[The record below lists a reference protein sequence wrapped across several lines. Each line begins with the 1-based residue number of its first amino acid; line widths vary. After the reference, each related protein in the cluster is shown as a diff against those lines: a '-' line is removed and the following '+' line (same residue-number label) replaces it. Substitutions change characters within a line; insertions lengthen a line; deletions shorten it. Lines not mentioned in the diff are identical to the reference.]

1 LDNGR
6 VEAGIGERLRDAR
19 RDLGLD
25 LEEITER
32 TKIRAR
38 YLIAMEE
45 ERWDALPGAAY
56 VRSFLH
62 TYAEELGLDADALVD
77 EYRRTEPQR
86 DRPGFEAPPPAP
98 ITPAP
103 IAPAPGDE
111 PGARG
116 RRRGGRR
123 WAPIAGVVVAGV
135 LAIIAVIGL
144 AGGSDD
150 DDGAPAKGP
159 RAAEQQGGGGG
170 GGSAREKAPG
180 PEPSRATLRLTTTGT
195 VWVCVVNRA
204 GEALVEG
211 VTLPAGEEQGPFR
224 AGGFDIALGNGQVEI
239 EANGEPV
246 PIPAAAEPVG
256 FRVTREATRELDPTD
271 RPTCT

>member
-1 LDNGR
+1 M
-6 VEAGIGERLRDAR
+6 EEGIGERLRDAR

-77 EYRRTEPQR
+77 EYRSVEPAR
-86 DRPGFEAPPPAP
+86 DRPGLRGAPPSPP
-98 ITPAP
+98 IK
-103 IAPAPGDE
+103 PAPGEE
-111 PGARG
+111 PRARARRPRGPPVGADRRRG
-116 RRRGGRR
+116 RRRRAGDHRGDRARGRLGRR
-123 WAPIAGVVVAGV
+123 RRRARQ
-135 LAIIAVIGL
+135 
-144 AGGSDD
+144 
-150 DDGAPAKGP
+150 GP
-159 RAAEQQGGGGG
+159 RAAGQQGGGGG
-170 GGSAREKAPG
+170 GGSAQEKAPA

-195 VWVCVVNRA
+195 VWVCVIDRA

-211 VTLPAGEEQGPFR
+211 VTLPAGEVQGPFR
-224 AGGFDIALGNGQVEI
+224 GGGFDVGLGNGQVEI
-239 EANGEPV
+239 EANGKAV

-256 FRVTREATRELDPTD
+256 FRVTPEGTRELDSAE

>member
-1 LDNGR
+1 MEER
-6 VEAGIGERLRDAR
+6 IGERLRDAR

-25 LEEITER
+25 LEEITAR

-38 YLIAMEE
+38 YLIALEE
-45 ERWDALPGAAY
+45 ERWDALPSAAY

-77 EYRRTEPQR
+77 EYRSIEPAR
-86 DRPGFEAPPPAP
+86 DRPGSEAAPPS
-98 ITPAP
+98 TP
-103 IAPAPGDE
+103 IAPGEGPR
-111 PGARG
+111 ARG
-116 RRRGGRR
+116 RRPGVRR
-123 WAPIAGVVVAGV
+123 WAPIAGVVLAGV

-159 RAAEQQGGGGG
+159 RAAGQQGGGGG
-170 GGSAREKAPG
+170 GGSAQEKAPA

-195 VWVCVVNRA
+195 VWVCVVDRA

-211 VTLPAGEEQGPFR
+211 VTLPAGEVQGPFR
-224 AGGFDIALGNGQVEI
+224 GGGFDVGLGNGQVEI
-239 EANGEPV
+239 EANGKPV

-256 FRVTREATRELDPTD
+256 FRVTPEGTRELDTAE

>member
-1 LDNGR
+1 M
-6 VEAGIGERLRDAR
+6 EEGIGERLRDAR

-25 LEEITER
+25 LDEITER

-62 TYAEELGLDADALVD
+62 TYAEELGLDADGLVD
-77 EYRRTEPQR
+77 EYRSTEPAR

-103 IAPAPGDE
+103 ITSAPGDE
-111 PGARG
+111 PRPRG
-116 RRRGGRR
+116 RRARGRR

-135 LAIIAVIGL
+135 LAIVAVIGL
-144 AGGSDD
+144 VGGSDD

-159 RAAEQQGGGGG
+159 RAAGQQGGGGG
-170 GGSAREKAPG
+170 GKSAQEKAPA

-195 VWVCVVNRA
+195 VWVCVVDRA

-224 AGGFDIALGNGQVEI
+224 GGGFDVGLGNGQVEL
-239 EANGEPV
+239 EANGESV

-256 FRVTREATRELDPTD
+256 FRVTPEGTRELDPAE

>member
-1 LDNGR
+1 
-6 VEAGIGERLRDAR
+6 VEEGIGERLRDAR
-19 RDLGLD
+19 RELGLD

-45 ERWDALPGAAY
+45 ERWEALPGAAY

-77 EYRRTEPQR
+77 EYRSVEPAR
-86 DRPGFEAPPPAP
+86 DRPGLEATPSPP
-98 ITPAP
+98 IK
-103 IAPAPGDE
+103 PAPGE
-111 PGARG
+111 EPRARARRPGA
-116 RRRGGRR
+116 RR

-135 LAIIAVIGL
+135 LAIVAVIGL
-144 AGGSDD
+144 VGGSDD
-150 DDGAPAKGP
+150 DGGTPAKGE
-159 RAAEQQGGGGG
+159 RAGGQQGGGGG
-170 GGSAREKAPG
+170 GGSAQEKAPT

-195 VWVCVVNRA
+195 VWVCVVDRA

-211 VTLPAGEEQGPFR
+211 VTLPAGEVQGPFR
-224 AGGFDIALGNGQVEI
+224 GRGFDVGLGNGQVEM
-239 EANGEPV
+239 EANGKPV

-256 FRVTREATRELDPTD
+256 FRVTPEGTRELDSTE

>member
-1 LDNGR
+1 
-6 VEAGIGERLRDAR
+6 VEEGIGERLRDAR
-19 RDLGLD
+19 RDRGLD
-25 LEEITER
+25 LEEITAR

-38 YLIAMEE
+38 YLIALEE
-45 ERWDALPGAAY
+45 ERWEALPGTAY

-77 EYRRTEPQR
+77 EYRSIEPAR
-86 DRPGFEAPPPAP
+86 DRPGSEAAPPSP
-98 ITPAP
+98 P

-111 PGARG
+111 PRARSRRPGA
-116 RRRGGRR
+116 RR

-144 AGGSDD
+144 VGGSDE

-159 RAAEQQGGGGG
+159 RAAGQQGGGGG
-170 GGSAREKAPG
+170 GGPAQEKAPA

-195 VWVCVVNRA
+195 VWVCVIDRA
-204 GEALVEG
+204 GKALVEG
-211 VTLPAGEEQGPFR
+211 VTLPAGEVQGPFR
-224 AGGFDIALGNGQVEI
+224 GGGFDVGLGNGQVEL
-239 EANGEPV
+239 EANGKAV

-256 FRVTREATRELDPTD
+256 FRVTPEGTRELDSAE

>member
-1 LDNGR
+1 VD
-6 VEAGIGERLRDAR
+6 EGIGERLRDAR

-25 LEEITER
+25 LDEITAR

-45 ERWDALPGAAY
+45 ERWDALPGTAY

-77 EYRRTEPQR
+77 EYRSTEPAR
-86 DRPGFEAPPPAP
+86 DRPGSEAAPPA
-98 ITPAP
+98 TP

-111 PGARG
+111 PRARAQ
-116 RRRGGRR
+116 RLRGRR

-144 AGGSDD
+144 VGGSDD
-150 DDGAPAKGP
+150 DGGAPAKGA
-159 RAAEQQGGGGG
+159 RAAKQEGGGGD
-170 GGSAREKAPG
+170 GGSAKAKAPA

-195 VWVCVVNRA
+195 VWVCVIDRD

-211 VTLPAGEEQGPFR
+211 VTLPAGEVQGPFR
-224 AGGFDIALGNGQVEI
+224 GSGFDIGLGNGQVEL
-239 EANGEPV
+239 EANGKPV

-256 FRVTREATRELDPTD
+256 FRVTPEGTRELDTAE

>member
-1 LDNGR
+1 MEER
-6 VEAGIGERLRDAR
+6 IGERLRDAR
-19 RDLGLD
+19 RGLGLD

-38 YLIAMEE
+38 YLIALEE
-45 ERWDALPGAAY
+45 ERWDALPSAAY
-56 VRSFLH
+56 ARSFLH

-77 EYRRTEPQR
+77 EYRSIEPAR
-86 DRPGFEAPPPAP
+86 HRPGSEAAPPS
-98 ITPAP
+98 TP
-103 IAPAPGDE
+103 IAPAPGE
-111 PGARG
+111 GPRARARRPGP
-116 RRRGGRR
+116 RR

-144 AGGSDD
+144 VGGSDD
-150 DDGAPAKGP
+150 DGGAPAKGP
-159 RAAEQQGGGGG
+159 RAAGQQGGGGG
-170 GGSAREKAPG
+170 GGSAQEKAPA

-195 VWVCVVNRA
+195 VWVCVVNRD

-211 VTLPAGEEQGPFR
+211 VTLPAGEVQGPFR
-224 AGGFDIALGNGQVEI
+224 GRGFDVGLGNGQVEL
-239 EANGEPV
+239 EANGKPV

-256 FRVTREATRELDPTD
+256 FRVTPEGTRELDTAE

>member
-32 TKIRAR
+32 TRIRAR

-45 ERWDALPGAAY
+45 ERWEALPGTAY

-62 TYAEELGLDADALVD
+62 TYAEVLGLDADALVD
-77 EYRRTEPQR
+77 EYRSVEPAR
-86 DRPGFEAPPPAP
+86 DRPGLEAPPPSPP
-98 ITPAP
+98 IK
-103 IAPAPGDE
+103 PAPGEE
-111 PGARG
+111 PRPRG
-116 RRRGGRR
+116 RRPGRR

-144 AGGSDD
+144 VGGSDD
-150 DDGAPAKGP
+150 DDGAPAKGQ
-159 RAAEQQGGGGG
+159 RAAGQQGGGGG
-170 GGSAREKAPG
+170 GGSEQEKAPS

-195 VWVCVVNRA
+195 VWVCVIDRD

-211 VTLPAGEEQGPFR
+211 VTLPAGEVQGPFR
-224 AGGFDIALGNGQVEI
+224 GRGFDIGLGNGQVEI
-239 EANGEPV
+239 EANGKPV

-256 FRVTREATRELDPTD
+256 FRVTPEGTRELDSAE

>member
-1 LDNGR
+1 M
-6 VEAGIGERLRDAR
+6 EAGIGERLREAR
-19 RDLGLD
+19 DDLGLE

-32 TKIRAR
+32 TKIRVR
-38 YLIAMEE
+38 YLQAMEE
-45 ERWDALPGAAY
+45 ERWEALPGAAY
-56 VRSFLH
+56 ARSFLH

-77 EYRRTEPQR
+77 EYRRAEPAR
-86 DRPGFEAPPPAP
+86 DRPEPDVPPAAP

-103 IAPAPGDE
+103 GDAP
-111 PGARG
+111 RG
-116 RRRGGRR
+116 RGRGPASRR
-123 WAPIAGVVVAGV
+123 WVPIAGVLLAGV
-135 LAIIAVIGL
+135 LAIVAVIGL

-150 DDGAPAKGP
+150 DDGESAEGP
-159 RAAEQQGGGGG
+159 RPAGQQGGGGG
-170 GGSAREKAPG
+170 GASKQQAPA
-180 PEPSRATLRLTTTGT
+180 PEPSPATLRLTTTGT

-256 FRVTREATRELDPTD
+256 FRVTREATRELDAAE